1 MLPRSGGIDSN
12 MNRSELETKSRKQL
26 LALANQAGVTDPRA
40 LAKAALIEFLLAA
53 PTPSAPPEPAELPAN
68 YGRTRLTLV
77 EIEPHWVHAYWEVTV
92 EDHAKAVKRCG
103 PQAEQAAWALRFY
116 DVSGIR
122 FDGANARD
130 TFDVPVDLS
139 AGNWYVNLWAGGKSY
154 CAEIGLRA
162 PDGAFAAVSRSG
174 VVDVPADTASPRLE
188 TEWMKVETASG
199 KTTPAPQPLPQHAP
213 AASTATEII
222 SAPPQTL
229 PEDNPASGA
238 APAET
243 VSPPAVTAG
252 PEESPLPTVAPP
264 PAGAPAGLNDTDFRY
279 AQLLEPPGPGG
290 SHDNPV
296 TADTFAPASQD
307 VPPSG
312 QPWEAQEMS
321 PSSHSV
327 GRFGTSS
334 GAFGESAPAPSI
346 KLELNADIIIYG
358 RAVPGQ
364 TVEVCGRLVK
374 VNADGTFSVRMAL
387 PLANDDAAGG
397 G

>member
-1 MLPRSGGIDSN
+1 
-12 MNRSELETKSRKQL
+12 MNRSELETKSRRQL
-26 LALANQAGVTDPRA
+26 LALAKQAGVTNPRA
-40 LAKAALIEFLLAA
+40 LAKAALIESLLAA
-53 PTPSAPPEPAELPAN
+53 PTPSAPPPEPTELPAN

-77 EIEPHWVHAYWEVTV
+77 EIEPHWVHAYWEITV
-92 EDHAKAVKRCG
+92 EDHAKAVKLCG
-103 PQAEQAAWALRFY
+103 AQAEQAAWVLRFY
-116 DVSGIR
+116 DVSGVR

-162 PDGAFAAVSRSG
+162 PDGAFAAVIRSG
-174 VVDVPADTASPRLE
+174 VVDVPADAESPHLE
-188 TEWMKVETASG
+188 TEWMKVEAASG
-199 KTTPAPQPLPQHAP
+199 KTKPALEPLPQPAP
-213 AASTATEII
+213 SASTATEII
-222 SAPPQTL
+222 SAPPQT
-229 PEDNPASGA
+229 PPDENPA
-238 APAET
+238 PVET
-243 VSPPAVTAG
+243 ASPPAVTAG

-279 AQLLEPPGPGG
+279 AQLLEPPGPGDNYA
-290 SHDNPV
+290 SHA
-296 TADTFAPASQD
+296 TAETFAPAPHD
-307 VPPSG
+307 TPPSG
-312 QPWEAQEMS
+312 QPAEAQEMS

-334 GAFGESAPAPSI
+334 GAFGETGPSPSI

-358 RAVPGQ
+358 RAAPGQ
-364 TVEVCGRLVK
+364 TVEVCGRMVR

-387 PLANDDAAGG
+387 PLANGDASGG

>member
-1 MLPRSGGIDSN
+1 
-12 MNRSELETKSRKQL
+12 MNRSELETKSRRQL
-26 LALANQAGVTDPRA
+26 LALAKQAGVTNPRA
-40 LAKAALIEFLLAA
+40 LAKAALIESLLAA
-53 PTPSAPPEPAELPAN
+53 PTPSAPPPEPTELPAN

-77 EIEPHWVHAYWEVTV
+77 EIEPHWVHAYWEITV
-92 EDHAKAVKRCG
+92 EDHAKAVKLCG
-103 PQAEQAAWALRFY
+103 AQAEQAAWVLRFY
-116 DVSGIR
+116 DVSGVR

-162 PDGAFAAVSRSG
+162 PDGAVAAVSRSG

-188 TEWMKVETASG
+188 TEWMKVEAASG
-199 KTTPAPQPLPQHAP
+199 KTNPALEPLPQPAP
-213 AASTATEII
+213 SASTATEIM
-222 SAPPQTL
+222 SAPPQT
-229 PEDNPASGA
+229 PPDENPA
-238 APAET
+238 PVET
-243 VSPPAVTAG
+243 ASPPAVTAG

-264 PAGAPAGLNDTDFRY
+264 PAGVPAGLNDTDFRY
-279 AQLLEPPGPGG
+279 AQLLEPPGP
-290 SHDNPV
+290 
-296 TADTFAPASQD
+296 AAAETFAPASQEAL
-307 VPPSG
+307 PSG
-312 QPWEAQEMS
+312 QSAEAQEMS

-334 GAFGESAPAPSI
+334 GAFGETGPAPSI

-358 RAVPGQ
+358 RAAPGQ
-364 TVEVCGRLVK
+364 TVEVCGRMVR

-387 PLANDDAAGG
+387 PLANGDAAGG

>member
-1 MLPRSGGIDSN
+1 MVDPDDPD
-12 MNRSELETKSRKQL
+12 
-26 LALANQAGVTDPRA
+26 VTDTTIQLSEPVCWNT
-40 LAKAALIEFLLAA
+40 A
-53 PTPSAPPEPAELPAN
+53 P
-68 YGRTRLTLV
+68 
-77 EIEPHWVHAYWEVTV
+77 AYWETRV
-92 EDHAKAVKRCG
+92 
-103 PQAEQAAWALRFY
+103 ALASPSTRP
-116 DVSGIR
+116 
-122 FDGANARD
+122 
-130 TFDVPVDLS
+130 T
-139 AGNWYVNLWAGGKSY
+139 
-154 CAEIGLRA
+154 
-162 PDGAFAAVSRSG
+162 PDGRTVTMLTVASILRTRTTAPN
-174 VVDVPADTASPRLE
+174 PADTASPRLE

-358 RAVPGQ
+358 RAAPGQ

-387 PLANDDAAGG
+387 PLANGDAAGG